1 MKKVIRIGDP
11 TSDGGTVVSGSP
23 YRVLYGKNVA
33 RLGDKVS
40 CPKNGH
46 TNCVIIEGD
55 PSWLVDG
62 KPVALEGHLTSCG
75 AVLFSTLKEVDRS
88 YEGSGAASTAIT
100 KTNAAP
106 TAFTT
111 NNGNKNWIKFTLDEV
126 GSCAGLEC
134 TAHFDDGSKMQ
145 GTFNKDNQIS
155 FTDVSGKNVNHIE
168 FAIGADKQQKSI
180 AEFLLNKIS
189 EQ

>member
-11 TSDGGTVVSGSP
+11 TSHGGTVLSGSP
-23 YRVLYGKNVA
+23 YRVLYKKNVA
-33 RLGDKVS
+33 RLGDIVS
-40 CPKNGH
+40 CPQNGH

-62 KPVALEGHLTSCG
+62 KPAALEGHLTSCG
-75 AVLFSTLKEVDRS
+75 AVLFSSLKEVDRS

-106 TAFTT
+106 AAFTT

-134 TAHFDDGSKMQ
+134 TAHFDDGTEMQ
-145 GTFNKDNQIS
+145 GTFNNDNQIS
-155 FTDVSGKNVNHIE
+155 FADVSGKHVSRIV
-168 FAIGADKQQKSI
+168 FPTTADEENPSI
-180 AEFLLNKIS
+180 VELFLNKIN
-189 EQ
+189 